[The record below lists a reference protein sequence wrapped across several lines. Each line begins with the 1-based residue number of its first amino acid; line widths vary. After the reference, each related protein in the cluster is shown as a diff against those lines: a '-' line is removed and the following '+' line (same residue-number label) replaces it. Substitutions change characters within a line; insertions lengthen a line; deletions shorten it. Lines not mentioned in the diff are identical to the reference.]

1 MAKYIVYC
9 LNEEGG
15 FVRSLWI
22 EADTDEHAL
31 EDARAMHLPNG
42 CEVWERNRF
51 VGSVDGLHE

>member
-1 MAKYIVYC
+1 VAKYIVYC

-31 EDARAMHLPNG
+31 H
-42 CEVWERNRF
+42 
-51 VGSVDGLHE
+51 